1 MSALPLA
8 GKRLLLSND
17 DGVHAPGLKVLETI
31 ARKLSKTI
39 CVCAP
44 ELEQSGAGHSLT
56 LRRPLRLRKLKPNRF
71 CVDGT
76 PTDAVLLALKKLRE
90 AQGTDLVLSGVN
102 AGGNLGEDVTYSGT
116 VAAAM
121 EGALVGV
128 PAIALSQER
137 STGRPI
143 HWRTAE
149 AFGAEVIAK
158 LYGLG
163 LSSNILININFPD
176 LPPDAVKGVKVT
188 RQGRRKIGDQ
198 VEERIDLRGE
208 RYYWVGS
215 LRNEPDGQTGS
226 DLEAVA
232 DGYIA
237 VTPLHLDLTHDA
249 SLAAMERL
257 FS

>member
-1 MSALPLA
+1 MTALPLA

-17 DGVHAPGLKVLETI
+17 DGIHAPGLTVLEKI

-39 CVCAP
+39 CICAP

-56 LRRPLRLRKLKPNRF
+56 LRRPLRLHKLKANRF
-71 CVDGT
+71 YVDGT
-76 PTDAVLLALKKLRE
+76 PTDAVLLAMKKLRE
-90 AQGTDLVLSGVN
+90 AQGVDLVLSGVN

-121 EGALVGV
+121 EGTLVGV

-137 STGRPI
+137 LSGQPI

-149 AFGAEVIAK
+149 TFGPEVIAK
-158 LYGLG
+158 VFSLNFP
-163 LSSNILININFPD
+163 SNILININFPN

-188 RQGRRKIGDQ
+188 RQGQRKIGDQ
-198 VEERIDLRGE
+198 VEERRDLRGE
-208 RYYWVGS
+208 RYYWIGA
-215 LRNEPDGQTGS
+215 LRNEPDGQAGS

-232 DGYIA
+232 NGFIS
-237 VTPLHLDLTHDA
+237 VTPMHLDLTHHG
-249 SLAAMERL
+249 SLSAMERL

>member
-1 MSALPLA
+1 
-8 GKRLLLSND
+8 
-17 DGVHAPGLKVLETI
+17 
-31 ARKLSKTI
+31 
-39 CVCAP
+39 
-44 ELEQSGAGHSLT
+44 
-56 LRRPLRLRKLKPNRF
+56 
-71 CVDGT
+71 
-76 PTDAVLLALKKLRE
+76 
-90 AQGTDLVLSGVN
+90 
-102 AGGNLGEDVTYSGT
+102 
-116 VAAAM
+116 
-121 EGALVGV
+121 
-128 PAIALSQER
+128 
-137 STGRPI
+137 
-143 HWRTAE
+143 
-149 AFGAEVIAK
+149 
-158 LYGLG
+158 
-163 LSSNILININFPD
+163 
-176 LPPDAVKGVKVT
+176 VT